1 MSSTSAPRDSST
13 IASQVAGALIGAAA
27 GIAVGLV
34 LAQRFG
40 GAGGIAARFAGH
52 PEDDAAPG
60 VELGS
65 DADWDDAD
73 DAIDGDLDDDDVDD
87 VDDALGERVLEVF
100 TNDPLLAERAIDI
113 EVQPGATV
121 ELTGWVDAEREVE
134 YAATLAGGVPGVRH
148 VITQLG
154 VEGKGWGPRRG

>member
-1 MSSTSAPRDSST
+1 MSSASAPRDPST
-13 IASQVAGALIGAAA
+13 TASQVAGALIGGAA

-34 LAQRFG
+34 LAQLFG
-40 GAGGIAARFAGH
+40 GASGIAARFAGR
-52 PEDDAAPG
+52 PDGDAAPALEPG
-60 VELGS
+60 F
-65 DADWDDAD
+65 DADWDEGD
-73 DAIDGDLDDDDVDD
+73 DERGDDLDDDDD

-100 TNDPLLAERAIDI
+100 TNDPVLAERAIDI

>member
-13 IASQVAGALIGAAA
+13 IASQAAGALIGAAA

-34 LAQRFG
+34 LAQLFG
-40 GAGGIAARFAGH
+40 GAGGVAARFAA
-52 PEDDAAPG
+52 PADAAAPALEPG
-60 VELGS
+60 F
-65 DADWDDAD
+65 DADWDESEEAIED
-73 DAIDGDLDDDDVDD
+73 DLEDD

-121 ELTGWVDAEREVE
+121 ELTGWVDAEREVD